1 MLDSPPH
8 CGGCDVRD
16 LDVLIVGA
24 GPTGLSLATQLHL
37 FGARF
42 RIIDRQLDRGRESRA
57 LGVQAR
63 TLELL
68 QTLDLGE
75 RLATRGNTGT
85 RVKLHLEGRAVA
97 MASLGDIG
105 AVDTR
110 FPYILFVSQAETES
124 VFHEYLHAAGVVVER
139 GVELVSFERVDDGL
153 QCRLQGDGREE
164 RVHARFLIGCD
175 GAHSTV
181 RKQSGIAFE
190 GGSYPQDFALGD
202 IEADGPLEP
211 GAINSFV
218 GGGGVAMFF
227 PLGRPTTWRVI
238 AMNADLQSQTAT
250 SATAGD
256 MTLAE
261 LQALVDPPTS
271 GGVRL
276 REPALLTRFHLHH
289 RQTARYR
296 LGNVFLAGDAAHIH
310 SPVGAQGMNT
320 GIQDS
325 WNLGWKLALVARG
338 LAAEQLLDTYEDE
351 RYPVGQF
358 LLRYTDRLFST
369 FTRGLSGGPVATW
382 ARRAI
387 VPHVVPRIL
396 GSRTVRRTAFAFVSE
411 LGIRYRKSPAVVE
424 GSPRLPHGPRAGDR
438 LPDAEVLINGNATWL
453 QQALAGPHLALLLC
467 GDDRQWDPGGIDR
480 LRERYGQVMTTY
492 RLGQAGSAAPLID
505 EKGDAFTRLGV
516 RDAAQY
522 LIRPD
527 GYIAFRS
534 SGRTFEQL
542 ERYLGEWYQS
552 VASSQ

>member
-1 MLDSPPH
+1 MSRA
-8 CGGCDVRD
+8 VATSNSD
-16 LDVLIVGA
+16 LDALIVGA
-24 GPTGLSLATQLHL
+24 GPTGLALATQLHL

-75 RLATRGNTGT
+75 RLAARGNTGT
-85 RVKLHLEGRAVA
+85 RLRLHLEGRAVA
-97 MASLGDIG
+97 KVTLGDIG
-105 AVDTR
+105 AADTR

-124 VFHEYLHAAGVVVER
+124 VFHEYLRSAGVVVER
-139 GVELVSFERVDDGL
+139 GAELVSFEREKGGL
-153 QCRLQGDGREE
+153 RCRVQRDGRQEY
-164 RVHARFLIGCD
+164 VHARFLLGCD

-211 GAINSFV
+211 DAINSFV

-238 AMNADLQSQTAT
+238 AMNADAPTEPRPS
-250 SATAGD
+250 SASTAGD
-256 MTLAE
+256 LALPD

-271 GGVRL
+271 SAVRV
-276 REPALLTRFHLHH
+276 RDPAWLTRFHLHH
-289 RQTARYR
+289 RQTASYR
-296 LGNVFLAGDAAHIH
+296 QGSVFLAGDAAHIH

-320 GIQDS
+320 GIQDA

-338 LAAEQLLDTYEDE
+338 LAPERLLDTYEDE

-369 FTRGLSGGPVATW
+369 LTRGLSGGRVATW

-387 VPHVVPRIL
+387 LPHVVPRIL
-396 GSRTVRRTAFAFVSE
+396 GSRMVRRTAFAFVSE

-424 GSPRLPHGPRAGDR
+424 GSPRQAQGPRAGDR
-438 LPDAEVLINGNATWL
+438 LPDAEVRMNGQATWL

-467 GDDRQWDPGGIDR
+467 GDDRQWDPGEIER
-480 LRERYGQVMTTY
+480 LRERYGRVMTPY
-492 RLGQAGSAAPLID
+492 RLGPAGSAAPLID

-516 RDAAQY
+516 RETAQY
-522 LIRPD
+522 LVRPD

-542 ERYLGEWYQS
+542 ERYLAEWYRQ
-552 VASSQ
+552 

>member
-1 MLDSPPH
+1 M
-8 CGGCDVRD
+8 RD
-16 LDVLIVGA
+16 LDALIVGA
-24 GPTGLSLATQLHL
+24 GPTGLALATQLHL

-75 RLATRGNTGT
+75 RLAVRGNTGT
-85 RVKLHLEGRAVA
+85 RVRLHLEGRVVA
-97 MASLGDIG
+97 TAALGDIG

-110 FPYILFVSQAETES
+110 FPFILFVSQAETES
-124 VFHEYLHAAGVVVER
+124 VFHEYLRTAGVVVER
-139 GVELVSFERVDDGL
+139 GVELVSFEHVDEGLRCGL
-153 QCRLQGDGREE
+153 QRDGREE
-164 RVHARFLIGCD
+164 RVHARFLLGCD

-218 GGGGVAMFF
+218 GAGGVAMFF

-238 AMNADLQSQTAT
+238 AMNADTAAQSRES
-250 SATAGD
+250 SAIAGD

-271 GGVRL
+271 GAVRL
-276 REPALLTRFHLHH
+276 RDPAWLTRFHLHH

-338 LAAEQLLDTYEDE
+338 LAAERLLDTYEDE

-369 FTRGLSGGPVATW
+369 FTRGLSGGPMATW

-424 GSPRLPHGPRAGDR
+424 GSPRLPEGPRAGDR
-438 LPDAEVLINGNATWL
+438 LPDAEVRMNGHATWL
-453 QQALAGPHLALLLC
+453 QQALAGPHFALLLC
-467 GDDRQWDPGGIDR
+467 GDDRQWDPREMAR
-480 LRERYGQVMTTY
+480 LRERYGEVLTTY
-492 RLGQAGSAAPLID
+492 RLGPAGSPASLID
-505 EKGDAFTRLGV
+505 EKGDAFGRLGV
-516 RDAAQY
+516 REAAQY

-534 SGRTFEQL
+534 SGRTFEPL
-542 ERYLGEWYQS
+542 ERYLAEWYQS